1 MAPLSISRLEQTL
14 ASLGMSM
21 AEFTTGQGADQAP
34 LVALLQ
40 RQRRLDRWQ
49 HRAAE
54 LEAALAA
61 EVGWPRL
68 VIELDD
74 HGLEFVSSASG
85 IDKLVATGKV
95 SPADADWLKQDLA
108 HQLDRWR
115 VAEARPWGLRFVRGR
130 EQRLAER
137 QSAAL
142 QRFIVSSGI
151 DTPSVVTRLVILIVT
166 IEPGLTADA
175 LLTIAK
181 DLLRMP
187 R

>member
-1 MAPLSISRLEQTL
+1 MATLSMLRLEQAL
-14 ASLGMSM
+14 ALLGMSM
-21 AEFTTGQGADQAP
+21 PEFIAGQGDNQAP
-34 LVALLQ
+34 LVAILE

-54 LEAALAA
+54 LEGALAA

-74 HGLEFVSSASG
+74 QDLKFVSTASG
-85 IDKLVATGKV
+85 IDKLVAAGKV
-95 SPADADWLKQDLA
+95 SLADADWLKQELA

-115 VAEARPWGLRFVRGR
+115 VAEGRPWGLRFVRGR

-142 QRFIVSSGI
+142 LRFTGSSGN
-151 DTPSVVTRLVILIVT
+151 DVSSVVTRLIILIAT
-166 IEPGLTADA
+166 IEPGPSANA
-175 LLTIAK
+175 LLTIIR
-181 DLLRMP
+181 DLLHIFR
-187 R
+187 

>member
-1 MAPLSISRLEQTL
+1 MATLSMTRLEETL
-14 ASLGMSM
+14 ARLGMSM
-21 AEFTTGQGADQAP
+21 AEFIAGQGDDHAP
-34 LVALLQ
+34 LIAILE
-40 RQRRLDRWQ
+40 RQRRLDRWR
-49 HRAAE
+49 HRATE
-54 LEAALAA
+54 LESALAA

-74 HGLEFVSSASG
+74 QGLEFVSSASG
-85 IDKLVATGKV
+85 IDKLVAAGNV
-95 SPADADWLKQDLA
+95 SSADADWLKQELT

-142 QRFIVSSGI
+142 QRFIISSGI

-181 DLLRMP
+181 DLLRIP